1 MSEQLQNHF
10 ANVLQ
15 KQMDHDMA
23 DLATEMTTGTQYK
36 RGVKIEPAFQH
47 LDAFE
52 RTRIEN
58 SIRRERDERFNP
70 NRNYIQP
77 KQPGEPE
84 IMVVYPN
91 E

>member
-1 MSEQLQNHF
+1 MSDQLQNHF
-10 ANVLQ
+10 ASVLQ
-15 KQMDHDMA
+15 KQMDEDMA
-23 DLATEMTTGTQYK
+23 ELATEMVTGRDYK

-52 RTRIEN
+52 RLRIEN
-58 SIRRERDERFNP
+58 SIRKQRDKRFNP
-70 NRNYIQP
+70 NQHYIQP
-77 KQPGEPE
+77 KQAGEPE